1 MKIAFFTDPHLGM
14 KRGSEVFLK
23 SHLKFFKNQFI
34 PDLRARGIDTI
45 IIPGDFFDN
54 RLALDSRILDS
65 VLELFENDFK
75 DFKIYIIVGNH
86 DSYLESSIHINS
98 LKVLEHF
105 PNVTI
110 FEIPT
115 SIKLANKSFYFVPWV
130 TNSEKFLEELS
141 KIKKHDICVGHF
153 NFSSFLM
160 HKGQECEHGLP
171 SAPFFEKFKLTISG
185 HFHTRSEKVLG
196 SSRIVYIGNPFHMT
210 RNDIDD
216 PRGYSILNTDD
227 LSLEFVE
234 NTQSIKFVKYYYPQ
248 PLEEHHIKGN
258 HVDIFINIDEKTD
271 EKLVDKYFERLEKFE
286 PAFPINK
293 KTVNKIDLN
302 APDEMQGASIPE
314 LINEYVNAQTIENK
328 EEILEMVFEFYNE
341 CKNSM

>member
-1 MKIAFFTDPHLGM
+1 MKIAFVTDIHMGCR
-14 KRGSEVFLK
+14 RGSEVFLK

-34 PDLRARGIDTI
+34 PDLKERKIDTI

-105 PNVTI
+105 SNVTV
-110 FEIPT
+110 FEKSN

-141 KIKKHDICVGHF
+141 QIKKHDICVGHF

-234 NTQSIKFVKYYYPQ
+234 NTQSIKFVKYFYPQ